1 MKLNIHKGDDS
12 MSIEKNYVLLVSKE
26 DKYFISA
33 DYTFTLDSEQY
44 EEDKEYWDAYYV
56 VQALNH
62 LSQENGT
69 HVRLVKAEVQEDDGL
84 EDVTEYVN
92 KVLIKHEQPK

>member
-1 MKLNIHKGDDS
+1 
-12 MSIEKNYVLLVSKE
+12 MSIEKDYVLLVSKQGS
-26 DKYFISA
+26 YFVSA
-33 DYTFTLDSEQY
+33 DYTFTLDLEQY

-69 HVRLVKAEVQEDDGL
+69 HVTLVKAEVKEEHGL
-84 EDVTEYVN
+84 EDITEYVK